1 MAEGIIG
8 PNGRW
13 GSRLKAAIFHK
24 RGGPEEVKYEDVPD
38 PVPADGEVLVR
49 VRACGMN
56 HLDIYAREG
65 SHGMK
70 APLPHIGG
78 LEAVGEVAA
87 GSSEADGWRVGERV
101 LVLPFTRDGTCS
113 YCLAGRD
120 NLCSS
125 RQIIGV
131 NLDGGF
137 AELVKVPTS
146 CLLRIPDQL
155 SFLDASAVPAAFG
168 TAWHMLVTRA
178 AIRPEEW
185 VLVLAA
191 GSGIGSAAI
200 QVAKRMGCTVI
211 ATAGSPAKL
220 EKALELGA
228 DHVIDHAAQPRFDR
242 DVMRITGNRGVDI
255 VFEHIGPA
263 TWRQSVASLR
273 VGGRLVTC
281 GGSSGRMAETDV
293 WNVFWKEFS
302 LLGSMG
308 ATRKDLADVVA
319 MLGEGTVRPV
329 IDRTFPL
336 AETRA
341 AQEHLAA
348 RRAFG
353 KVVIVPD

>member
-1 MAEGIIG
+1 
-8 PNGRW
+8 
-13 GSRLKAAIFHK
+13 LKAAIFYR
-24 RGGPEEVKYEDVPD
+24 RGGPEEVQYADVPD
-38 PVPADGEVLVR
+38 PTPADGDVVVR

-87 GSSEADGWRVGERV
+87 VTPSADSWRVGERV
-101 LVLPFTRDGTCS
+101 LVIPFTRDGTCA
-113 YCLAGRD
+113 YCRAGRD

-137 AELVKVPTS
+137 AEYVRVPAT

-155 SFLDASAVPAAFG
+155 SFLDASAVTAAFG

-200 QVAKRMGCTVI
+200 QVAKRLGCSVI
-211 ATAGSPAKL
+211 ATAGTPAKL

-228 DHVIDHAAQPRFDR
+228 DHVINHTERPRFDR
-242 DVMRITGNRGVDI
+242 DVMRITANRGVDV

-263 TWRQSVASLR
+263 TWRQSLASLR

-293 WNVFWKEFS
+293 WNLFWKEFTV
-302 LLGSMG
+302 LGSMG
-308 ATRKDLADVVA
+308 ATRRDLSEVVA
-319 MLGEGTVRPV
+319 MLAEGQVRPV

-336 AETRA
+336 SETRG
-341 AQEHLAA
+341 AQEHLTA

-353 KVVIVPD
+353 KVVIIPE

>member
-1 MAEGIIG
+1 M
-8 PNGRW
+8 
-13 GSRLKAAIFHK
+13 KAAIFYR
-24 RGGPEEVKYEDVPD
+24 RGGPEQIQYTDVPD
-38 PVPADGEVLVR
+38 PTPGPSDVVVR

-78 LEAVGEVAA
+78 LEVVGEIAALGAQAA
-87 GSSEADGWRVGERV
+87 GWSVGDRVM
-101 LVLPFTRDGTCS
+101 LLPFTRDGTCDF
-113 YCLAGRD
+113 CMAGRD

-137 AELVKVPTS
+137 AEYVAVPDSSLV
-146 CLLRIPDQL
+146 RMPDSL
-155 SFLDASAVPAAFG
+155 TFESAAAIPAAFG

-178 AIRPEEW
+178 GIKPGEW

-200 QVAKRMGCTVI
+200 QVAKRLGCTVI
-211 ATAGSPAKL
+211 ATAGSPDKL
-220 EKALELGA
+220 QKALDLGA
-228 DHVIDHAAQPRFDR
+228 DHAIDHTANPRFDR
-242 DVMRITGNRGVDI
+242 DVMRITDNRGVEV

-263 TWRQSVASLR
+263 TWKHSISSLR
-273 VGGRLVTC
+273 QGGRLVTC
-281 GGSSGRMAETDV
+281 GGSSGRMGETDI
-293 WNVFWKEFS
+293 WSLFWKEFS
-302 LLGSMG
+302 ILGSMG
-308 ATRKDLADVVA
+308 ATVADLAAVVDLLA
-319 MLGEGTVRPV
+319 DGSLTPV

-336 AETRA
+336 AETRQ
-341 AQEHLAA
+341 AQEHLEA

-353 KVVIVPD
+353 KVIIRPD